1 MAREKTCAMD
11 CKCRKDD
18 DPTPCH
24 TVTPTLK
31 ELTEELAR
39 VKAHLSAMDDKYE
52 EAMAKIAT
60 HNDAQ
65 HRLDATYPWLRQ
77 LYAMWPNQYLKDFLV
92 YEGEF

>member
-24 TVTPTLK
+24 TVTPTRK

-39 VKAHLSAMDDKYE
+39 VKAHLSAMDDNYE
-52 EAMAKIAT
+52 EAMT
-60 HNDAQ
+60 E
-65 HRLDATYPWLRQ
+65 LSLRAEK
-77 LYAMWPNQYLKDFLV
+77 LADCKEFCETLKSRNRNL
-92 YEGEF
+92 EGR